1 MVQKTNEKSLAVVD
15 NSVFAKMRRFFINL
29 FGKKEDKCEY
39 YDEIEECE
47 EVEKEPIKKTQK
59 LFNYDAEVDDCMLD
73 NVTEN
78 MPGEENGLGENV
90 DNEIIDDSS
99 EITKKSSVCEEKEE
113 LERKL
118 MNYYESIRKK

>member
-1 MVQKTNEKSLAVVD
+1 
-15 NSVFAKMRRFFINL
+15 
-29 FGKKEDKCEY
+29 
-39 YDEIEECE
+39 
-47 EVEKEPIKKTQK
+47 
-59 LFNYDAEVDDCMLD
+59 MLD